1 MTWLPMPLDKN
12 GHLDMGMSLQL
23 RELTVLLK
31 GPGSVPNTTPGGSE
45 PPVPVPGYAT
55 SSDLCSTCTH
65 I

>member
-1 MTWLPMPLDKN
+1 MPLDKN
-12 GHLDMGMSLQL
+12 GHLDLGMSLQL
-23 RELTVLLK
+23 RELTALLK